1 MIRLPAVSLMFSG
14 GVDSTTA
21 AILLARRFQRVHLLT
36 FGNGYGHYHLDRTH
50 RRADE
55 LRLRLG
61 DRFPHTIQSVQDLFE
76 RYLVRDALGEYRRH
90 GSGFVWCLGCKMAMH
105 TAAIL
110 YDLRNGI
117 QHHADG
123 SSGSTP
129 EMVEQARPVLK
140 RFQAFYAEHG
150 IRYQTPVYAL
160 PRATCIQTLR
170 DAGFRMGVRVGD
182 RFLRVQP
189 KCRPGELYYMPFL
202 LLGQPPRHE
211 QAQVR
216 AFLDEKM
223 ALARGIIQSRRLVP
237 PSASPPGARP

>member
-129 EMVEQARPVLK
+129 EMVEQARPVL
-140 RFQAFYAEHG
+140 QALVGRARHQVEDAHRLLAPGGADRLHHEDEHG
-150 IRYQTPVYAL
+150 RCPA
-160 PRATCIQTLR
+160 PA
-170 DAGFRMGVRVGD
+170 DSEND
-182 RFLRVQP
+182 RGWSESLQKP
-189 KCRPGELYYMPFL
+189 
-202 LLGQPPRHE
+202 
-211 QAQVR
+211 QA
-216 AFLDEKM
+216 
-223 ALARGIIQSRRLVP
+223 
-237 PSASPPGARP
+237 